1 MRELCYTH
9 SGMGMRLALIGAGN
23 MGGRMGRRLL
33 AAGYSLSV
41 SEPNL
46 ELVAPLVEAGAVAAA
61 SAGEA
66 AQEAEVVILSLP
78 TPAIV
83 ESVVSGEGGILATA
97 RPGTTVIDMSTGDP
111 GTARRVEAAC
121 RAAGANFL
129 DAPVSRGVVGAE
141 KGTLL
146 IMVGGD
152 AEVLESVR
160 PVLAVLGSE
169 IIHVGGPGSGQVVK
183 LCNNMLSAINMQAL
197 GEVLVTGVKA
207 GVELDVLAEVL
218 TAGTGGSW
226 GLSNHL
232 PATIFA
238 GDESTR
244 FALDLM
250 HKDVW
255 LFLRA
260 AEEQG
265 LSTPLAAVAGQTL
278 RIAKSEGY
286 GPADYSAII
295 HYFEHLAHLSLVPE
309 KEATL

>member
-1 MRELCYTH
+1 M
-9 SGMGMRLALIGAGN
+9 IGVGN
-23 MGGRMGRRLL
+23 MGGRMSRRLL
-33 AAGYSLSV
+33 AAGYPLTVVDTSQ
-41 SEPNL
+41 
-46 ELVAPLVEAGAVAAA
+46 ELVDRLVGDGARAAP

-66 AQEAEVVILSLP
+66 ARDSDVIILSLP

-83 ESVVSGEGGILATA
+83 ESVVAGEEGILRSA

-111 GTARRVEAAC
+111 GTARRVEAIC
-121 RAAGANFL
+121 RAAGVHFL
-129 DAPVSRGVVGAE
+129 DAPVTRGVVGAE

-152 AEVLESVR
+152 GEVLEAVR

-169 IIHVGGPGSGQVVK
+169 IVHVGGPGSGQVVK

-197 GEVLVTGVKA
+197 GEVLVTGVKS
-207 GVELDVLAEVL
+207 GVELEVLARVI

-232 PATIFA
+232 PSTVFA
-238 GDESTR
+238 GDDRTR

-255 LFLRA
+255 LFMRA

-265 LSTPLAAVAGQTL
+265 LATPLASVAAQTL
-278 RIAKSEGY
+278 RMAKSEGL
-286 GPADYSAII
+286 GSRDYSAIVR
-295 HYFEHLAHLSLVPE
+295 YFEHLGHTELIPD
-309 KEATL
+309 KGATP

>member
-1 MRELCYTH
+1 METRV
-9 SGMGMRLALIGAGN
+9 AVIGVGN

-33 AAGYSLSV
+33 AAGYPLTISDPS
-41 SEPNL
+41 L
-46 ELVAPLVEAGAVAAA
+46 ELVATLVAEGALAAVSAADAAREADL
-61 SAGEA
+61 
-66 AQEAEVVILSLP
+66 VILSLP

-83 ESVVSGEGGILATA
+83 ESVVSGEQGILQTA
-97 RPGTTVIDMSTGDP
+97 RPGTTVVDMSTGDP

-121 RAAGANFL
+121 RAAGVNFL
-129 DAPVSRGVVGAE
+129 DAPVSRGVMGAE

-152 AEVLESVR
+152 EEVLEAAR
-160 PVLAVLGSE
+160 PVLSVLGSD

-183 LCNNMLSAINMQAL
+183 LCNNMLAAINMQAL

-207 GVELDVLAEVL
+207 GVDLPVLASVL

-226 GLSNHL
+226 VLSNHL

-238 GDESTR
+238 GDDGTR
-244 FALDLM
+244 FALELM

-265 LSTPLAAVAGQTL
+265 LATPLAAVAAQTL
-278 RIAKSEGY
+278 RMAKSEGF
-286 GPADYSAII
+286 GPRDYSAII
-295 HYFEHLAHLSLVPE
+295 RYFEHLAHTSLIPE
-309 KEATL
+309 KEAAF

>member
-1 MRELCYTH
+1 MVEPRVA
-9 SGMGMRLALIGAGN
+9 MIGVGN

-33 AAGYSLSV
+33 AAGYPLTISDPS
-41 SEPNL
+41 L
-46 ELVAPLVEAGAVAAA
+46 ELVDALVGEGAVAAV
-61 SAGEA
+61 SAAEA
-66 AQEAEVVILSLP
+66 AREAELVILSLP

-83 ESVVSGEGGILATA
+83 EAVVTGEQGVLQTA
-97 RPGTTVIDMSTGDP
+97 QPGTTVVDMSTGDP

-121 RAAGANFL
+121 RVAGVNFL
-129 DAPVSRGVVGAE
+129 DAPVSRGVMGAE

-152 AEVLESVR
+152 EEVLEAAR
-160 PVLAVLGSE
+160 PVLSVLGSE
-169 IIHVGGPGSGQVVK
+169 IVHVGGPGSGQVVK

-207 GVELDVLAEVL
+207 GVDLEVLARVL

-238 GDESTR
+238 GDDSTR

-255 LFLRA
+255 LFMRA

-265 LSTPLAAVAGQTL
+265 LATPLAAVAAQTL
-278 RIAKSEGY
+278 RMAKSEGF
-286 GPADYSAII
+286 GPRDYSAII
-295 HYFEHLAHLSLVPE
+295 RYFEHLAHTPLVPE
-309 KEATL
+309 KEAAF

>member
-1 MRELCYTH
+1 METRVA
-9 SGMGMRLALIGAGN
+9 MIGAGN
-23 MGGRMGRRLL
+23 MGGRMSRRLL
-33 AAGYSLSV
+33 AAGYPLAVSDPSLV
-41 SEPNL
+41 L
-46 ELVAPLVEAGAVAAA
+46 VDALVAEGALAAA
-61 SAGEA
+61 SAAEA
-66 AQEAEVVILSLP
+66 ARDADLVILSLP
-78 TPAIV
+78 APAIV
-83 ESVVSGEGGILATA
+83 ESVVTGEEGILRTA

-111 GTARRVEAAC
+111 GTARRVEASC
-121 RAAGANFL
+121 RSAGVNFL
-129 DAPVSRGVVGAE
+129 DAPVTRGVMGAE

-152 AEVLESVR
+152 AEVLEAAR

-169 IIHVGGPGSGQVVK
+169 IVHVGGPGSGQVVK

-207 GVELDVLAEVL
+207 GVELEVLAKVI

-238 GDESTR
+238 GDDSTR

-255 LFLRA
+255 LFMRA

-265 LSTPLAAVAGQTL
+265 LATPLASVAAQTL
-278 RIAKSEGY
+278 RMAKSEGF
-286 GPADYSAII
+286 GARDYSAIVR
-295 HYFEHLAHLSLVPE
+295 YFEHLANTSLMPD
-309 KEATL
+309 KEAAL

>member
-1 MRELCYTH
+1 MVNCGNTSVVETRV
-9 SGMGMRLALIGAGN
+9 AVIGVGN

-33 AAGYSLSV
+33 AAGYPLTISDPS
-41 SEPNL
+41 L
-46 ELVAPLVEAGAVAAA
+46 ELVAALVAEGAVAAA
-61 SAGEA
+61 SAAEA
-66 AQEAEVVILSLP
+66 AREADLVILSLP

-83 ESVVSGEGGILATA
+83 EAVVTGEQGVLRTA

-111 GTARRVEAAC
+111 GTARRVEATC
-121 RAAGANFL
+121 RAAGVNFL
-129 DAPVSRGVVGAE
+129 DAPVSRGVMGAE

-152 AEVLESVR
+152 EEVLEASR
-160 PVLAVLGSE
+160 PVLSVLGSE

-207 GVELDVLAEVL
+207 GVGLEVLARVL

-238 GDESTR
+238 GDDGTR
-244 FALDLM
+244 FALELM

-255 LFLRA
+255 LFMRA

-265 LSTPLAAVAGQTL
+265 LATPLAATAAQTL
-278 RIAKSEGY
+278 RMAKSGGL
-286 GPADYSAII
+286 GPRDYSAIVR
-295 HYFEHLAHLSLVPE
+295 YFEQLADIRLVRE
-309 KEATL
+309 KEAAI

>member
-1 MRELCYTH
+1 MRVGLV
-9 SGMGMRLALIGAGN
+9 GAGN

-33 AAGYSLSV
+33 AAGHALTV
-41 SEPNL
+41 SEPSL
-46 ELVAPLVEAGAVAAA
+46 DLVDALVAEGAVACA
-61 SAGEA
+61 SAAEA
-66 AQEAEVVILSLP
+66 AREAEVVILSLP

-83 ESVVSGEGGILATA
+83 EAVVTGRDGILGAA

-111 GTARRVEAAC
+111 GTARRVETAC
-121 RAAGANFL
+121 RAAGVSFL
-129 DAPVSRGVVGAE
+129 DAPVSRGVMGAE

-160 PVLAVLGSE
+160 PLLSVLGSD
-169 IIHVGGPGSGQVVK
+169 IVHVGGPGSGQVVK
-183 LCNNMLSAINMQAL
+183 LCNNMLAAISMQAL

-207 GVELDVLAEVL
+207 GVELRVLAEVL

-226 GLSNHL
+226 VLSNHL

-238 GDESTR
+238 GDDSTR

-250 HKDVW
+250 HKDAW
-255 LFLRA
+255 LFLRT
-260 AEEQG
+260 AEEEG
-265 LSTPLAAVAGQTL
+265 LSTPLAAIAAQTL

-286 GPADYSAII
+286 GPADYSAIVR
-295 HYFEHLAHLSLVPE
+295 YFEHLAHLSLVPE
-309 KEATL
+309 KEAAF

>member
-1 MRELCYTH
+1 METRVA
-9 SGMGMRLALIGAGN
+9 MIGVGN
-23 MGGRMGRRLL
+23 MGGRMSRRLL
-33 AAGYSLSV
+33 AAGYPLTV
-41 SEPNL
+41 VDTTR
-46 ELVAPLVEAGAVAAA
+46 ELVDVLVADGARAAL

-66 AQEAEVVILSLP
+66 ARDADIVILSLP

-83 ESVVSGEGGILATA
+83 ESVVTGDEGILRSA

-111 GTARRVEAAC
+111 GTARRVEAIC
-121 RAAGANFL
+121 CAAGVNFL
-129 DAPVSRGVVGAE
+129 DAPVTRGVVGAE

-152 AEVLESVR
+152 AEVLEAAR
-160 PVLAVLGSE
+160 PVLAELGSE
-169 IIHVGGPGSGQVVK
+169 IVHVGGPGSGQVVK

-207 GVELDVLAEVL
+207 GVELEVLAGVI

-232 PATIFA
+232 PSTIFA
-238 GDESTR
+238 GDDRTR

-255 LFLRA
+255 LFMRA

-265 LSTPLAAVAGQTL
+265 LATPLASVAAQTL
-278 RIAKSEGY
+278 RMAKSEGF
-286 GPADYSAII
+286 GSRDYSAIVR
-295 HYFEHLAHLSLVPE
+295 YFEHLGHTELIPE
-309 KEATL
+309 KEAAP

>member
-1 MRELCYTH
+1 METRV
-9 SGMGMRLALIGAGN
+9 AVIGVGN

-33 AAGYSLSV
+33 AAGYPLTISDPS
-41 SEPNL
+41 L
-46 ELVAPLVEAGAVAAA
+46 ELVATLVAEGALAAVSAADAAREADL
-61 SAGEA
+61 
-66 AQEAEVVILSLP
+66 VILSLP

-83 ESVVSGEGGILATA
+83 ESVVSGEQGILQTA
-97 RPGTTVIDMSTGDP
+97 RPGTTVVDMSTGDP

-121 RAAGANFL
+121 RAAGVNFL
-129 DAPVSRGVVGAE
+129 DAPVSRGVMGAE

-152 AEVLESVR
+152 EEVLEAAR
-160 PVLAVLGSE
+160 PVLSVLGSD

-183 LCNNMLSAINMQAL
+183 LCNNMLAAINMQAL

-207 GVELDVLAEVL
+207 GVDLPVLASVL

-226 GLSNHL
+226 VLSNHL

-238 GDESTR
+238 GDDSTR
-244 FALDLM
+244 FALELM

-265 LSTPLAAVAGQTL
+265 LATPLAAVAAQTL
-278 RIAKSEGY
+278 RMAKSEGF
-286 GPADYSAII
+286 GPRDYSAII
-295 HYFEHLAHLSLVPE
+295 RYFEHLAHTSLIPE
-309 KEATL
+309 KEAAF